1 MVPFNCIINTENEKS
16 NCKKKHC
23 RNSLIPSKI
32 TNSYTLRLMH
42 AIEQRLRSQKK
53 DHTQYHTIRPSKA
66 QSNILPHLTKSV
78 KSPTLHPNPLPKPT
92 AQQKQ
97 PDCLITKT
105 NTRKI
110 PIRNHYYLE
119 LQNQV
124 RKF

>member
-1 MVPFNCIINTENEKS
+1 MVPIKHIIILENEKP

-53 DHTQYHTIRPSKA
+53 DHTQYHALRPSKA
-66 QSNILPHLTKSV
+66 QSNILAHLTKSA
-78 KSPTLHPNPLPKPT
+78 KSPALHFNLLPKPT

-97 PDCLITKT
+97 LYRPLTKI
-105 NTRKI
+105 NTQRLA
-110 PIRNHYYLE
+110 IRNHYHLE

-124 RKF
+124 GKF